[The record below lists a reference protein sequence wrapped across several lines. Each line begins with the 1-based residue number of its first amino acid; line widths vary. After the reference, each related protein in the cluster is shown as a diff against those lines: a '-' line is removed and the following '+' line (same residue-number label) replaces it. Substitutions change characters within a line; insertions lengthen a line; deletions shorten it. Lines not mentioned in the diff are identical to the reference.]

1 MLWGMFET
9 HENTNWFRRTSG
21 IRRRMMKMKTDKG
34 DHVEKA
40 RQLHFYGQVDKR
52 KEDELKYTSVFVLF
66 TVKTQ

>member
-1 MLWGMFET
+1 
-9 HENTNWFRRTSG
+9 
-21 IRRRMMKMKTDKG
+21 MMKMKTDKG

-40 RQLHFYGQVDKR
+40 RQLHFHGQVDKR